1 MASKVT
7 LVDIDAPSKAFARA
21 LQLIGG
27 IDELNTPEREV
38 LVKVGVFKPQQGQHT
53 TPRVTRAIVESFP
66 KAPRVY
72 LAESDNYR
80 GTATERLQIWQELF
94 SERVVPFSL
103 TDDSETRSM
112 EIAGEEYPLSHI
124 LFKPN
129 VLVSTHAL
137 RRYKRGTIIKNL
149 LGLLP
154 MRKKAPFHK
163 NMPQVLCDLFEA
175 VGGVDLAVI
184 DATTTFP
191 GPAYGHGFR
200 SNLLIVG
207 LDAVAVDAVGA
218 ALVGLDPAKMPI
230 LEEASRRG
238 LGVADLEEI
247 EVVGGSL
254 SSLRAKIREGLKTVP
269 KRRALAS

>member
-1 MASKVT
+1 M
-7 LVDIDAPSKAFARA
+7 
-21 LQLIGG
+21 G
-27 IDELNTPEREV
+27 
-38 LVKVGVFKPQQGQHT
+38 
-53 TPRVTRAIVESFP
+53 
-66 KAPRVY
+66 
-72 LAESDNYR
+72 ESDNYR
-80 GTATERLQIWQELF
+80 GTAAERLQIWQSLF
-94 SERVVPFSL
+94 SEQVVPFSL
-103 TDDSETRSM
+103 TDDPETRSV

-137 RRYKRGTIIKNL
+137 RRYKRGTVIKNL

-154 MRKKAPFHK
+154 MRKKATFHK

-200 SNLLIVG
+200 SDLLIVG
-207 LDAVAVDAVGA
+207 RDAVAVDAVGA
-218 ALVGLDPAKMPI
+218 SLVGLDPSKMPI
-230 LEEASRRG
+230 LQEAVRRG
-238 LGVADLEEI
+238 LGEGELERI

-254 SSLRAKIREGLKTVP
+254 DELKVKIREGLKAVP
-269 KRRALAS
+269 KRRVSTSEPHSFLR